1 MKLIREHY
9 QKKDK
14 KTIYLRFNPDDYLL
28 TNKKNLGVSTFSK
41 GAIKSPWSLDEDKK
55 LIVIDEND
63 WNNRLKIL
71 KQKVDFYLKK
81 KEIKNNSTIYLF
93 YDN

>member
-1 MKLIREHY
+1 MSKL
-9 QKKDK
+9 
-14 KTIYLRFNPDDYLL
+14 
-28 TNKKNLGVSTFSK
+28 
-41 GAIKSPWSLDEDKK
+41 LDEDKK

-93 YDN
+93 YDHR